1 MKDIILMEIE
11 EKPEQVWMFYF
22 ITPLGQIIKKG
33 ETPYFHQSHPF
44 TFAATPLVDGIIQ
57 GITTDMIDT
66 QKYINR
72 LITLIDFVIRN
83 ANKGI
88 LAISEDSIAKES
100 GWDIKD
106 YAENFTKV
114 GGVILY
120 NAKAGVPAPQI
131 LSSNSVNMGAMELL
145 QLQMGLFEKI
155 SGVSGAAQGQ
165 TGGSGTPASRYAMEA
180 QNSAINLVS
189 TFKDFSF
196 FLEMMDYKTLKLI
209 KQYYDKPRFLDIIG
223 DDLSESDRM
232 WNPDRVKDLEIINKI
247 EEGVNTP
254 AYRSMIDA
262 FLMDLWKAQA
272 IPADVMI
279 SNSSLPFKDKLLEQ
293 LSQKT
298 GGQPIG
304 PQEEQASEQAQG
316 INNQI
321 LDAV

>member
-1 MKDIILMEIE
+1 
-11 EKPEQVWMFYF
+11 
-22 ITPLGQIIKKG
+22 
-33 ETPYFHQSHPF
+33 
-44 TFAATPLVDGIIQ
+44 
-57 GITTDMIDT
+57 
-66 QKYINR
+66 
-72 LITLIDFVIRN
+72 
-83 ANKGI
+83 
-88 LAISEDSIAKES
+88 
-100 GWDIKD
+100 
-106 YAENFTKV
+106 
-114 GGVILY
+114 
-120 NAKAGVPAPQI
+120 
-131 LSSNSVNMGAMELL
+131 MGAMELL